1 MHAMVC
7 QGNGKY
13 YISAVFGYF
22 RDITATDEYE
32 KYIQSIY
39 KPYWIVWDE
48 EKKRLIK
55 WLNMV
60 PNDKYINPQILII
73 DSEQKNWNMDDVGV
87 GCVDFLSRDLLDSFL
102 DKEQQPED
110 ILEKCRLMDAGYIYE
125 EIQEI
130 KGQNDIENLY
140 WASGYFHDAYI
151 AKEELQQDGTLYL
164 KFEGCWGCEIEI
176 WLWGELEYDTSSKN
190 SDCYDNYWYSS
201 TILQEDGFIYFVD
214 DNNMTVD
221 KIGKGYCYFKARHMK
236 YRIIPD

>member
-1 MHAMVC
+1 MVC

-39 KPYWIVWDE
+39 NPYWIVWDE

-73 DSEQKNWNMDDVGV
+73 DSEQKNWNMDDDGV

-140 WASGYFHDAYI
+140 CASGYFHDAYI

-164 KFEGCWGCEIEI
+164 KFEGSWGCEIEI

-190 SDCYDNYWYSS
+190 SDCYDHYWYSS

>member
-1 MHAMVC
+1 
-7 QGNGKY
+7 
-13 YISAVFGYF
+13 
-22 RDITATDEYE
+22 
-32 KYIQSIY
+32 
-39 KPYWIVWDE
+39 
-48 EKKRLIK
+48 
-55 WLNMV
+55 
-60 PNDKYINPQILII
+60 
-73 DSEQKNWNMDDVGV
+73 
-87 GCVDFLSRDLLDSFL
+87 
-102 DKEQQPED
+102 
-110 ILEKCRLMDAGYIYE
+110 MDAGYIYE

-201 TILQEDGFIYFVD
+201 SILQEDGFIYFVD

>member
-1 MHAMVC
+1 MVC

-39 KPYWIVWDE
+39 NPYWIVWDE

-60 PNDKYINPQILII
+60 SNDKYINPQILII
-73 DSEQKNWNMDDVGV
+73 DSEQKNWNMDDDGV

-190 SDCYDNYWYSS
+190 SDCYDQYWYSS

>member
-22 RDITATDEYE
+22 RDITAIDEHE

-39 KPYWIVWDE
+39 NPYWIVWDE

-73 DSEQKNWNMDDVGV
+73 DSEQKNWNMDDDGV

-140 WASGYFHDAYI
+140 LASGYFHDAYI

>member
-22 RDITATDEYE
+22 RDITATDDYE

-39 KPYWIVWDE
+39 NPYWIVWDE

-73 DSEQKNWNMDDVGV
+73 DSEQKNWNMDDDGV

-201 TILQEDGFIYFVD
+201 TILQENGFIYFVD

>member
-22 RDITATDEYE
+22 RDITATDEHE
-32 KYIQSIY
+32 KFIQSIY
-39 KPYWIVWDE
+39 NPYWIVWDE

-55 WLNMV
+55 WLDMV

-73 DSEQKNWNMDDVGV
+73 DSEQKNWNMDDDGV

-164 KFEGCWGCEIEI
+164 KFEGSWGCEIEI